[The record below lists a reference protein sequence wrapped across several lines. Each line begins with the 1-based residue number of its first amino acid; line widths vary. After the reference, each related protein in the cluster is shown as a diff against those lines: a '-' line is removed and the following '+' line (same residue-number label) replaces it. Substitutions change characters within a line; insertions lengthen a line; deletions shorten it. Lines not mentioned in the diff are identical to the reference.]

1 MSSQATLFSLAPAN
15 TLSILPAPA
24 PSITPTRPG
33 VSPVDQVRRAF
44 APQRRL
50 SAALGFILGGFVPVA
65 TFTIVHHEVATYPL
79 LWILVAGGLL
89 YSALSVYTWAKQT
102 FTLTAKAL
110 GFVLLTEGAVTFAHT
125 SWLSVAGLTI
135 LVTINGICATVALQT
150 RR

>member
-50 SAALGFILGGFVPVA
+50 SAALGKTNLHPHGQGSRLCPA
-65 TFTIVHHEVATYPL
+65 Y
-79 LWILVAGGLL
+79 
-89 YSALSVYTWAKQT
+89 
-102 FTLTAKAL
+102 
-110 GFVLLTEGAVTFAHT
+110 
-125 SWLSVAGLTI
+125 
-135 LVTINGICATVALQT
+135 
-150 RR
+150 